1 MTATGFTSAPPL
13 EPMKSAPSPASSQ
26 VRPTKCSWPAMVSSA
41 IAWSLGLR
49 VLEGRAAPL
58 RQGQPRLLRAV
69 EHGRGVIAG
78 GEPGKP
84 GLLRIT
90 QRLPGHRQRGGGVLR
105 LIVGEQGAVELE
117 AQLAGILVAHGVPH
131 GDHRRDAA
139 LEQRVGGARVA
150 GLFVQRDVL
159 RGRVRRLLRARLL
172 ALGHGEE
179 VLPVLHAEDVAG
191 VAGAEE
197 EEPRDEA
204 ATQVQEFL
212 AGEAIAAAS
221 SLGEFQEIEMPV
233 PAPVDDV
240 VTAILPDLRLQPL
253 AGDAVGEEVGHD
265 AALRVDLLLKQ
276 PQQLPPL
283 PPRRQRTRAPRLGED
298 EEHAQGL
305 VRPESKRLRGRCR
318 HVVDDADEEVPIS
331 QRGLVYRRP
340 RDLPRH
346 ARQRCRQLVLLL
358 RRAGQLDAERA
369 LVVGLPELEEDLLAQ
384 HFLRDA
390 HADLRDAGR
399 LLPLLHV
406 VLQVIPQVEQPLSAR
421 YGDGLEIRR
430 PVEELITIPI
440 EQAEFRR
447 EARRVRGDDEVE
459 VR

>member
-1 MTATGFTSAPPL
+1 M
-13 EPMKSAPSPASSQ
+13 
-26 VRPTKCSWPAMVSSA
+26 
-41 IAWSLGLR
+41 
-49 VLEGRAAPL
+49 
-58 RQGQPRLLRAV
+58 
-69 EHGRGVIAG
+69 
-78 GEPGKP
+78 
-84 GLLRIT
+84 
-90 QRLPGHRQRGGGVLR
+90 
-105 LIVGEQGAVELE
+105 GEQGAVELE

-131 GDHRRDAA
+131 GDHGRDAA

-172 ALGHGEE
+172 ALGQGEE

-221 SLGEFQEIEMPV
+221 CLGEFQEIEMPV

-240 VTAILPDLRLQPL
+240 VAAVLLDLRLQPL

-265 AALRVDLLLKQ
+265 AALRVDLLLEE

-346 ARQRCRQLVLLL
+346 ARSAAARWFSSSVAPGNWMRSV
-358 RRAGQLDAERA
+358 RW
-369 LVVGLPELEEDLLAQ
+369 LLACQ
-384 HFLRDA
+384 SLRKISW
-390 HADLRDAGR
+390 
-399 LLPLLHV
+399 PSTS
-406 VLQVIPQVEQPLSAR
+406 SAMH
-421 YGDGLEIRR
+421 
-430 PVEELITIPI
+430 TPI
-440 EQAEFRR
+440 SATLAASFPCST
-447 EARRVRGDDEVE
+447 
-459 VR
+459 